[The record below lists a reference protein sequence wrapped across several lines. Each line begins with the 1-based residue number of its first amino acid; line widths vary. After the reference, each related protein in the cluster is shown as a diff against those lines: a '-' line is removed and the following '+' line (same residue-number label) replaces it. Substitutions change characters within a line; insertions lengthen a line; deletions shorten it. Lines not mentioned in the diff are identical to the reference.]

1 MAKYDYV
8 LLDADNTLFDFDY
21 SEKMALAVTMARWG
35 YPITE
40 EHHRAYHQAN
50 KTLWKSFE
58 RGEIAQEEILARR
71 FRGFMDLVGGDFDA
85 VAMNEFFMDQLIL
98 HGRLLPGAEA
108 FCRSLYGRCTLVI
121 VTNGVAR
128 VQRGR
133 LEISPIRDL
142 FAGVF
147 ISTEL
152 GCQKP
157 SGEYF
162 DAVCRALPLP
172 DRRRAVLVG
181 DSLTSDILGGNGAG
195 IDTIWYN
202 PEGHSHGEIVPKWE
216 ARSYTEAL
224 GLIL

>member
-1 MAKYDYV
+1 MAKYEYI

-21 SEKMALAVTMARWG
+21 SEKMALGDTLARFG
-35 YPITE
+35 YPMTE
-40 EHHRAYHQAN
+40 DHHRAYHQAN
-50 KTLWKSFE
+50 KALWKAFE
-58 RGEIAQEEILARR
+58 RGEIPQEEILNRR
-71 FRGFMDLVGGDFDA
+71 FRGFMDLMGGDFDSA
-85 VAMNEFFMDQLIL
+85 AMNDYFMDRLIA
-98 HGRLLPGAEA
+98 HGRLLPGAEE
-108 FCRSLYGRCTLVI
+108 FCRSLYGHATLVI

-133 LEISPIRDL
+133 LERSPIQEL

-157 SGEYF
+157 SGAYF
-162 DAVCRALPLP
+162 DAVCQALPLP

-181 DSLTSDILGGNGAG
+181 DSLTSDIQGGHNAG

-202 PEGHSHGEIVPKWE
+202 PEGRPSGEIVPRWE

-224 GLIL
+224 NLIL

>member
-21 SEKMALAVTMARWG
+21 SEKKALGATLTHYG
-35 YPITE
+35 YPMSQ
-40 EHHRAYHQAN
+40 EHHQAYHQAN
-50 KTLWKSFE
+50 KALWKSFE
-58 RGEIAQEEILARR
+58 RGEITQEEILARR
-71 FRGFMDLVGGDFDA
+71 FGGFMELVGGDYDPA
-85 VAMNEFFMDQLIL
+85 AMNEHFMDQLIA
-98 HGRLLPGAEA
+98 HGRLLPGAED
-108 FCRSLYGRCTLVI
+108 FCRSLHGRCNLVI

-133 LEISPIRDL
+133 LERSPIREL

-157 SGEYF
+157 SKAYF
-162 DAVCRALPLP
+162 DEVCRALPLP
-172 DRRRAVLVG
+172 DRKRAIVVG
-181 DSLTSDILGGNGAG
+181 DSLTSDILGGHNAG

-202 PEGHSHGEIVPKWE
+202 PEGQPWGEIVPTWE
-216 ARSYTEAL
+216 ARNYMEAL
-224 GLIL
+224 KLIL